1 MEDAPKLDPLET
13 YTPQASVI
21 GAILLEPKR
30 MGEAVL
36 ILSEDDFLDTKCRV
50 VWQMMVRIFR
60 QGKSVDLILL
70 RDALEGFPNAAAF
83 LADCMEAAPCAGNFL
98 PHVQALKR
106 QAMLHRLRD
115 IGKEL
120 SECATLE
127 DAAELLE
134 KGNAIRI
141 QNAARERRTMAQMY
155 KSFAQRHASQVTPDY
170 LKWPFKQLDD
180 GIKLTGGKFAVIG
193 GYPSDGKTAFA
204 LQAAFV
210 QSSKNRN
217 VGFYSFETDAN
228 TVEDRMLANLAGI
241 GLDVI
246 QDNRLSDDDWSR
258 YAMQSDSTTVAFD
271 AIAAAGMTVD
281 DIRADALAN
290 RYSVIYIDYLQLIS
304 PSRRNSN
311 FSRFDEVSEISR
323 DLQRLAKTTGI
334 TVVAL
339 SQMTRP
345 AADKKGSAPR
355 PTMHNLRE
363 SGQIEQDADVIMLI
377 YREDQKDIR
386 APRFLDVA
394 KNKEGRTGQ
403 FTLTFDGAHQRFSLP
418 TGEAQKM
425 RMNKKVL
432 RPTPVIGGQE
442 ENMQF
447 SLLTGPDDNL
457 PF

>member
-1 MEDAPKLDPLET
+1 
-13 YTPQASVI
+13 
-21 GAILLEPKR
+21 
-30 MGEAVL
+30 
-36 ILSEDDFLDTKCRV
+36 
-50 VWQMMVRIFR
+50 
-60 QGKSVDLILL
+60 
-70 RDALEGFPNAAAF
+70 
-83 LADCMEAAPCAGNFL
+83 
-98 PHVQALKR
+98 
-106 QAMLHRLRD
+106 
-115 IGKEL
+115 
-120 SECATLE
+120 
-127 DAAELLE
+127 
-134 KGNAIRI
+134 
-141 QNAARERRTMAQMY
+141 
-155 KSFAQRHASQVTPDY
+155 
-170 LKWPFKQLDD
+170 
-180 GIKLTGGKFAVIG
+180 
-193 GYPSDGKTAFA
+193 
-204 LQAAFV
+204 
-210 QSSKNRN
+210 
-217 VGFYSFETDAN
+217 
-228 TVEDRMLANLAGI
+228 MLANLAGI
-241 GLDVI
+241 GLDAI

-304 PSRRNSN
+304 PGRRNSN

-345 AADKKGSAPR
+345 AADKKGNAPR

-418 TGEAQKM
+418 TEEAQKM
-425 RMNKKVL
+425 RMDKKVL

>member
-1 MEDAPKLDPLET
+1 MEGTPRFDPLET
-13 YTPQASVI
+13 YTPQTSVI

-30 MGEAVL
+30 MGEAALVL
-36 ILSEDDFLDTKCRV
+36 TDADFMDAKCRA
-50 VWQMMVRIFR
+50 VWQMMAQIFR
-60 QGKSVDLILL
+60 EGKSVDLILL
-70 RDALEGFPNAAAF
+70 KDALEGFPNAAAF
-83 LADCMEAAPCAGNFL
+83 LADCMETAPCAGNFL
-98 PHVQALKR
+98 PHIQALKR
-106 QAMLHRLRD
+106 QAMLHRLRNL
-115 IGKEL
+115 GKEL
-120 SECATLE
+120 AECATLE
-127 DAAELLE
+127 DAADLLE
-134 KGNAIRI
+134 KGNSIRV

-155 KSFAQRHASQVTPDY
+155 ASFAQRHASQVTPDY
-170 LKWPFKQLDD
+170 LRWPFKQLND
-180 GIKLTGGKFAVIG
+180 GIKLTGGKFVVIG

-204 LQAAFV
+204 LQAAFL
-210 QSSKNRN
+210 QSSKNRK

-228 TVEDRMLANLAGI
+228 TVEDRMLANLADI

-246 QDNRLSDDDWSR
+246 QDNRLSDNDWSR
-258 YAMQSDSTTVAFD
+258 YAMQSDSTNASFD

-304 PSRRNSN
+304 PGRRNNN

-323 DLQRLAKTTGI
+323 SLQRLAKTTGI

-345 AADKKGSAPR
+345 AAAKKENVPT

-377 YREDQKDIR
+377 YRKDQKDIR

-403 FTLTFDGAHQRFSLP
+403 FILAFDGVHQRFSISA
-418 TGEAQKM
+418 GEAQKM
-425 RMNKKVL
+425 PMNKKPL
-432 RPTPVIGGQE
+432 HPTPVIGRQE
-442 ENMQF
+442 ENLQF